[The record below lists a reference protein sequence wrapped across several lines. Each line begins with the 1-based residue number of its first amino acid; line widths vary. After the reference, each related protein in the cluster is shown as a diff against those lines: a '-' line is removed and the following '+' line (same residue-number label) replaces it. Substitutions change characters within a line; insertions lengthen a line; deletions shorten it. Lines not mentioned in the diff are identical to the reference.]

1 MSRVPDNSSLKRKRP
16 DAPTK
21 NLSDAE
27 RNIYEIIH
35 KKTNM
40 GIWTRD
46 IRREITLPDTIFNKA
61 LKVLVTK
68 NLIKEVVNIQNK
80 TKKHYMAVEF
90 EPSKE
95 LTGGTWYVDGKF
107 DHEFIKVL
115 KDLCKKI
122 IQKEKLATIKS
133 VSDAIKK
140 SRLLTVECSMQQ
152 VADIMQS
159 LIFDNE
165 IMEIRQREREVG
177 PLHLFRA
184 VFVLELTS
192 AHLTGLYR
200 QLLVFITTNGWI
212 FDSSVLWKVF
222 ILSQYCFLSHKSGL
236 MIVSSGTF
244 LCLS

>member
-16 DAPTK
+16 DAATK

-27 RNIYEIIH
+27 RNIYEVIH
-35 KKTNM
+35 KKANM

-46 IRREITLPDTIFNKA
+46 IRREINLPDTIFNKA

-140 SRLLTVECSMQQ
+140 SGLLNVECSMQQ

-165 IMEIRQREREVG
+165 IMEDR
-177 PLHLFRA
+177 
-184 VFVLELTS
+184 
-192 AHLTGLYR
+192 
-200 QLLVFITTNGWI
+200 
-212 FDSSVLWKVF
+212 
-222 ILSQYCFLSHKSGL
+222 
-236 MIVSSGTF
+236 SSGT
-244 LCLS
+244 LCYKLSNKAAGARGGAFASIPCGVCPRINDCTPDGIISPTTCVYYNKWLDF